1 MVSQPDLQT
10 TAIQVLPNVL
20 RSKGNQALKFGQVAQ
35 YNRIFFLKSHAEN
48 VAGK

>member
-1 MVSQPDLQT
+1 M
-10 TAIQVLPNVL
+10 AIHILPNVL

-35 YNRIFFLKSHAEN
+35 YNKRIFFLKSHAEN